1 MYYLNKIIGV
11 MTNPTVMGLVVLA
24 ALVALRAKRRSLWI
38 VLGLLWFWTS
48 AIPGRI
54 LGLPLEREWL
64 VDGEIPTAES
74 FPTADAIV
82 CLGGGMNAATNE
94 VHGANICPGG
104 DRVWMAARLWKQGK
118 APKVICTGTGC
129 EASTR
134 ELLLDFGVPENA
146 MAFLEEARNTEEEAK
161 RVQGLMFDVR
171 GSVPDFKPQ
180 TSNVKLDGSRP
191 RVLLVTSAWHM
202 RRAKLMFEKYAP
214 GIEVVPA
221 PTDFEATTAFDE
233 GFDFRELLPN
243 ANSLLL
249 NEAFLREW
257 IGYLGYK
264 LVR

>member
-11 MTNPTVMGLVVLA
+11 MMSPSVMGLVVLA
-24 ALVALRAKRRSLWI
+24 VLVARRAKRRSLWV

-64 VDGEIPTAES
+64 VDGEIPTAGS
-74 FPTADAIV
+74 FPTANAIV
-82 CLGGGMNAATNE
+82 CLGGGMNAATNA

-104 DRVWMAARLWKQGK
+104 DRAWMAARLWKQGK
-118 APKVICTGTGC
+118 APKVICTGPGC
-129 EASTR
+129 RASTR
-134 ELLLDFGVPENA
+134 GLLMDFGVPENA

-161 RVQGLMFDVR
+161 AIVR
-171 GSVPDFKPQ
+171 ILGDEVEGGGGQRNCS
-180 TSNVKLDGSRP
+180 
-191 RVLLVTSAWHM
+191 VLLVTSAWHM

-214 GIEVVPA
+214 GIEVVPS

-243 ANSLLL
+243 ANFMLL
-249 NEAFLREW
+249 NEVFLREW
-257 IGYLGYK
+257 VGYLGYK
-264 LVR
+264 WLR

>member
-11 MTNPTVMGLVVLA
+11 MMSPTVMGLVVLA
-24 ALVALRAKRRSLWI
+24 VLVALRAKRRSLWI

-64 VDGEIPTAES
+64 VDGEIPTAAG

-94 VHGANICPGG
+94 VHGANMFPAA
-104 DRVWMAARLWKQGK
+104 DRAWMAARLWKQGK

-129 EASTR
+129 AASTR

-146 MAFLEEARNTEEEAK
+146 MAFIEEARNTEEEAK
-161 RVQGLMFDVR
+161 QIVRLFDSSDCLIEGGVEN
-171 GSVPDFKPQ
+171 Q
-180 TSNVKLDGSRP
+180 TIRQSNNHQI
-191 RVLLVTSAWHM
+191 LLVTSAWHM
-202 RRAKLMFEKYAP
+202 RRAKLMFEKYATE
-214 GIEVVPA
+214 IEIVPA
-221 PTDFEATTAFDE
+221 PTDFEATIGFDN

-257 IGYLGYK
+257 IGYFGYK
-264 LVR
+264 WLR